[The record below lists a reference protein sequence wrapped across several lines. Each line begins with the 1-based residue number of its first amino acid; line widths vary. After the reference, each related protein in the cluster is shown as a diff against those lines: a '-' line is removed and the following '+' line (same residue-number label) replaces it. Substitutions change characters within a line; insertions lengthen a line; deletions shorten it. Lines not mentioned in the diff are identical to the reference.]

1 MFKLKF
7 YFYFQKQDTI
17 ERRVINDAA
26 SETQQEFLKVEV
38 QYKKVKIAKYEPNSP
53 TIQTI
58 DFSRHANLS
67 KYSKTNY

>member
-38 QYKKVKIAKYEPNSP
+38 QYTKVKIAKYEPNSP

-58 DFSRHANLS
+58 DFSRHAKLS